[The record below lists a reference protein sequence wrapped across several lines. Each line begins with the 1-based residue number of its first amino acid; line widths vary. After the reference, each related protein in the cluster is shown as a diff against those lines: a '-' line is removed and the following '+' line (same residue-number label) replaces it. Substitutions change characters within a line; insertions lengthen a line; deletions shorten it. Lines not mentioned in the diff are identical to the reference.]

1 MSKKKAKNKE
11 LSIDD
16 LDAEQSTITPDEAA
30 ARSQSYEFA
39 GKPLNG
45 FSQERQVA
53 AASMGVMVCS
63 SAFASVADELQETGS
78 YPAMFADA
86 IATVW
91 LCSQPISAAHRAVRK
106 PDEATT
112 RSLRWWGDNGG
123 NVGSERYGEV
133 METFA
138 NIIEDVFTVSAET
151 ESSGTGGGKNKS
163 LGE

>member
-1 MSKKKAKNKE
+1 MSKKKAKKKE
-11 LSIDD
+11 FSIEDIQEED
-16 LDAEQSTITPDEAA
+16 SAITPDEAA

-39 GKPLNG
+39 GEPLEG

-53 AASMGVMVCS
+53 AASMGVKVCS
-63 SAFASVADELQETGS
+63 SAFASVAEELEETGS

-91 LCSQPISAAHRAVRK
+91 LCSQPLSAAYRAVRK

-112 RSLRWWGDNGG
+112 RSLKWWAEVGG
-123 NVGSERYGEV
+123 NVGSEQYGEV
-133 METFA
+133 MNTFA
-138 NIIEDVFTVSAET
+138 NMIEDVFTVSAET
-151 ESSGTGGGKNKS
+151 ESTDKGSGKNKS